1 MKELTRERE
10 KGRKEYEDKIEKLD
24 EEQKTM
30 AEVIEKREREERELN
45 MVQEVEEDI
54 IIIDLNL
61 ATEDDH
67 IQSQLSGSQ
76 KLVGI
81 QLKGRMNEKSRK
93 L

>member
-76 KLVGI
+76 K
-81 QLKGRMNEKSRK
+81 
-93 L
+93 

>member
-1 MKELTRERE
+1 
-10 KGRKEYEDKIEKLD
+10 
-24 EEQKTM
+24 
-30 AEVIEKREREERELN
+30 

>member
-61 ATEDDH
+61 ATEDQH

-76 KLVGI
+76 NIVGI
-81 QLKGRMNEKSRK
+81 QLK
-93 L
+93 